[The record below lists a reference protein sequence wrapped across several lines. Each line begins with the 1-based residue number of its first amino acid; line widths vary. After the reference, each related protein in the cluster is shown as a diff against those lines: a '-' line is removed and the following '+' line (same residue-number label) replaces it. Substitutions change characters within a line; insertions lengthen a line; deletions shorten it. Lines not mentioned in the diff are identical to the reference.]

1 MTPAAIVFAVIACA
15 AIAAIGLRFLA
26 APTAATR
33 DFGVQP
39 GDARALTAI
48 KGVRDIT
55 SGVVP
60 MVVWAVA
67 GVPALGWALIAA
79 SITPWADMG
88 IVLARH
94 GRRTAAFGIHGLTAA
109 LLVAAGAALVAS
121 G

>member
-1 MTPAAIVFAVIACA
+1 MTPVAIVFAILACVT
-15 AIAAIGLRFLA
+15 IAAIGLRSLVR
-26 APTAATR
+26 PTAATR

-39 GDARALTAI
+39 DDARALTAI

-109 LLVAAGAALVAS
+109 LLVVSGAVLAAS

>member
-1 MTPAAIVFAVIACA
+1 MTPAAIVFAVLACVT
-15 AIAAIGLRFLA
+15 IAAIGVRFLVG
-26 APTAATR
+26 PTGATR

-79 SITPWADMG
+79 SITPWADMA

-94 GRRTAAFGIHGLTAA
+94 GRRTAAFGIHGLTAV
-109 LLVAAGAALVAS
+109 LLVVAGAALVAS

>member
-1 MTPAAIVFAVIACA
+1 MTTTAIIFAVLACV

-26 APTAATR
+26 APTSATR
-33 DFGVQP
+33 DFGVRP
-39 GDARALTAI
+39 DDARALTAI

-109 LLVAAGAALVAS
+109 LLVVAGAVLVAT

>member
-1 MTPAAIVFAVIACA
+1 MTTAAVVFAVLACVS
-15 AIAAIGLRFLA
+15 IAAIGARFLVR
-26 APTAATR
+26 PTAATR
-33 DFGVQP
+33 DFGIQP
-39 GDARALTAI
+39 DDARALTAI

-67 GVPALGWALIAA
+67 GVPALGWALVAA

-88 IVLARH
+88 IVLARD
-94 GRRTAAFGIHGLTAA
+94 GKRAAAFGIHGLTAA
-109 LLVAAGAALVAS
+109 LLVVAGVALVAS

>member
-26 APTAATR
+26 APTAATH